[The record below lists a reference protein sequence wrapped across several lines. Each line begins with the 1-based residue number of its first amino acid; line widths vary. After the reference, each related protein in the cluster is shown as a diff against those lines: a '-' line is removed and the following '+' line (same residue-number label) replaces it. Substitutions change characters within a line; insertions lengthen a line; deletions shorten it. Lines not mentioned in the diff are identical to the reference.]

1 MALSYYAGWNEAV
14 ASDHVQLVLPPETE
28 ASDRFNN
35 PELNCT
41 GAPMRSSDSFGWR
54 MLGSAEKR
62 MTGVGSTELQSGASK
77 PKFRLKPEKI
87 CKLKYVPKQRN
98 NALGE

>member
-1 MALSYYAGWNEAV
+1 
-14 ASDHVQLVLPPETE
+14 
-28 ASDRFNN
+28 
-35 PELNCT
+35 
-41 GAPMRSSDSFGWR
+41 MRSSDSSGWSI
-54 MLGSAEKR
+54 LGSAEKK
-62 MTGVGSTELQSGASK
+62 MAGMGSSELQSGASK